1 MQGAVGVALSPI
13 PAGGTGEIAVHGE
26 TWQAK
31 AAQPITAGDRVEVTA
46 IEGLTLTVARRE

>member
-13 PAGGTGEIAVHGE
+13 PAGGTGQIAVHGE

>member
-1 MQGAVGVALSPI
+1 MQGAVGVALSSIGP
-13 PAGGTGEIAVHGE
+13 GDTGQIAVHGE

-31 AAQPITAGDRVEVTA
+31 ASQPITAGDRVQVTA